1 MLFLEYPMS
10 LSSEQ
15 LDDVMAPY
23 LSGMVVRNE
32 RFKNKKLLRKQKQG
46 GKVYKGSKRE
56 KRYLD
61 TSVYNIA
68 AHGHRHQ
75 AESGG

>member
-1 MLFLEYPMS
+1 MSLIIIMFFLEYPMS

-32 RFKNKKLLRKQKQG
+32 RFRNKKLLRKQKQG
-46 GKVYKGSKRE
+46 GKTFKGSKRE
-56 KRYLD
+56 KKYIE
-61 TSVYNIA
+61 T
-68 AHGHRHQ
+68 HGHRLQ
-75 AESGG
+75 ADDGW

>member
-23 LSGMVVRNE
+23 LSGLVVRNE
-32 RFKNKKLLRKQKQG
+32 RFRNKKLLRKQKQG

-56 KRYLD
+56 KRYLG

-68 AHGHRHQ
+68 AHGHRHR
-75 AESGG
+75 AESGR